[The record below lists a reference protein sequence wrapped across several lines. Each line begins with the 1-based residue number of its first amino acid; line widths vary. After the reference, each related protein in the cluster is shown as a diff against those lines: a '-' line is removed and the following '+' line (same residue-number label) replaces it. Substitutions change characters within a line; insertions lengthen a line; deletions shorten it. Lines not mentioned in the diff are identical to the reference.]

1 MFKLTALDFEHLP
14 FKDRKID
21 FKKDLFSK
29 PVCNTE
35 TGQLHAEAMA
45 MGLGD
50 VYAFGLTLR
59 TEKSHTKV
67 HANEFWMIEAEM
79 AFCDLE
85 GLMDIQ
91 EDAIK
96 NIVQEVLDKCGE
108 ELRFLERY
116 TKQELIL
123 KLEKLLSSSSSRIS
137 YEKAIDL

>member
-1 MFKLTALDFEHLP
+1 
-14 FKDRKID
+14 
-21 FKKDLFSK
+21 
-29 PVCNTE
+29 
-35 TGQLHAEAMA
+35 
-45 MGLGD
+45 
-50 VYAFGLTLR
+50 
-59 TEKSHTKV
+59 
-67 HANEFWMIEAEM
+67 M

-85 GLMDIQ
+85 GLMNIQ

-137 YEKAIDL
+137 YEKAIDLLKKGR